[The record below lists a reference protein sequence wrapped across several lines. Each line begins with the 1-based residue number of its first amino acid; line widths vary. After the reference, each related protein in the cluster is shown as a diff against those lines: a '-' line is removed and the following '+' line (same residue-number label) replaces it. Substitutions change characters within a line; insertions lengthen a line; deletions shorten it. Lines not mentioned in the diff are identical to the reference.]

1 MSDRPAVTE
10 ADLNAYVDG
19 HPPDRRAEQVE
30 AYLREHPEEAGRIRV
45 YGELN
50 AALREAYRNVLSEPV
65 PDRLRQFRHRN
76 LTARL
81 ARAAAVAG
89 IFLLGGLAGWYGR
102 GVLPKTA
109 GLGTPPMV
117 QQAIAAHAVYAPEVK
132 HPVEVGANH
141 EAHLVAWLSKRLGAK
156 VRAPDLTG
164 LGYHLV
170 GGRLLPDQGKP
181 AAQFM
186 YQNGTG
192 TRLTLYVRNLA
203 GQSSTA
209 AFRYKREDGV
219 SAFYWVDRKLGYV
232 LIGPMDRSAL
242 LDVAHQ
248 VYQQLSG

>member
-19 HPPDRRAEQVE
+19 RLPDRRIPQVE
-30 AYLREHPEEAGRIRV
+30 AYLRDYPEEAERIRA

-50 AALREAYRNVLSEPV
+50 AALREAYRDALSEPI
-65 PDRLRQFRHRN
+65 PERLRHFHRSAM
-76 LTARL
+76 LGRA
-81 ARAAAVAG
+81 AKAAAAVA
-89 IFLLGGLAGWYGR
+89 IFLVGALAGWFGR
-102 GVLPKTA
+102 DALPGGDGSA
-109 GLGTPPMV
+109 TPQIV
-117 QQAIAAHAVYAPEVK
+117 QRAIAAHAVYTPEVK
-132 HPVEVGANH
+132 HPVEVGADH
-141 EAHLVAWLSKRLGAK
+141 EAHLVAWLSKRLGAR

-170 GGRLLPDQGKP
+170 GGRLLPDRGKP

-186 YQNGTG
+186 YQNGGG

-219 SAFYWVDRKLGYV
+219 SAFYWVDRRLGYV

-248 VYQQLSG
+248 VYRQLSG